1 MGNIPSVKNIN
12 FSDVQYAIKNNNFI
26 IINTLPKNKQ
36 HCLIKNTVNIENEE
50 EKINMLLKNNMG
62 CNIIIYGNNCNDN
75 SIYKKGEQ
83 LNKLGLINVYIYA
96 GGIFEWLILQDV
108 YGDENFPTDGYELD
122 LLKYKSNNTFSY
134 LLKNK

>member
-1 MGNIPSVKNIN
+1 
-12 FSDVQYAIKNNNFI
+12 
-26 IINTLPKNKQ
+26 
-36 HCLIKNTVNIENEE
+36 
-50 EKINMLLKNNMG
+50 MG
-62 CNIIIYGNNCNDN
+62 CNIIVYGNNCNDN

-83 LNKLGLINVYIYA
+83 LNKLGLINVYIYT

-134 LLKNK
+134 LLKKKRFASELPNCELIHCDIC